1 MNPERPPVLPPPR
14 AWGRDGVVLP
24 TGTESAAMDR
34 WAMESRGVPSP
45 VLMENAGREA
55 ARVLERLFP
64 RGEVIVLAGSGNNGG
79 DGVVL
84 ARTLAARGRPVRLL
98 VLGDRPDP
106 DPLLHG
112 WPLTVQRL
120 GRDVEPE
127 AAGGDLSGA
136 GVLVDALLG
145 TGIRGAPREPH
156 ARAIRALGR
165 AGAPVL
171 SLDIPSGVDADTG
184 QVPGEAVRA
193 RVTVAFGAPKL
204 GTLLFPGRE
213 RAGRLV
219 AVEIGFPPWGPEL
232 PEAALIT
239 PGWAGKRRPRRALV
253 THKNAEGRLLILA
266 GRPGMAG
273 AAVLGARGALRAG
286 AGFVRVASAPENRV
300 ILQSAAPEAVFV
312 DITDADA
319 LLEAARASD
328 ALAAGPGWGT
338 GEQAAERLN
347 HLLEEGAPPGVL
359 LDADAL
365 TLLGAGRLPAFARAG
380 DRGRRLLT
388 PHPGEMARLGGSEE
402 RIREAPLTVAREG
415 ARKWEAALLLKG
427 TPSVVASPGDDEGNG
442 SGGKGGGPVMVSM
455 TGSSDLAR
463 AGMGDVLTGVAGA
476 FLARGAGALE
486 AAGLALHYTGWAGA
500 LAGLGESLLPRDVA
514 EHLPGALATG
524 GDGTTDLDLPSLLL
538 DLDPPR

>member
-1 MNPERPPVLPPPR
+1 
-14 AWGRDGVVLP
+14 
-24 TGTESAAMDR
+24 
-34 WAMESRGVPSP
+34 MESRGVPSP
-45 VLMENAGREA
+45 VLMEDAGREA
-55 ARVLERLFP
+55 ARLLERLFP
-64 RGEVIVLAGSGNNGG
+64 RGEVVVLAGSGNNGG

-98 VLGDRPDP
+98 VLGDRPEP

-112 WPLTVQRL
+112 WSLPVRPL
-120 GRDVEPE
+120 GEGVEPGE
-127 AAGGDLSGA
+127 VAGDLSGA

-156 ARAIRALGR
+156 ARAIQALNR
-165 AGAPVL
+165 AGAPIL
-171 SLDIPSGVDADTG
+171 ALDIPSGVDADTG

-204 GTLLFPGRE
+204 GTMLFPGRE

-219 AVEIGFPPWGPEL
+219 AVEIGFPPWGPEP

-239 PGWAGKRRPRRALV
+239 PGWAAGRRPRRPLV
-253 THKNAEGRLLILA
+253 THKNTEGRLLILA
-266 GRPGMAG
+266 GRSGMAG
-273 AAVLGARGALRAG
+273 AAVLGAWGALRAG

-300 ILQSAAPEAVFV
+300 IIQSTVPEAVFL
-312 DITDADA
+312 DATDTDA

-338 GEQAAERLN
+338 GEEDGERLN
-347 HLLEEGAPPGVL
+347 RLLEEAAPPGIL

-380 DRGRRLLT
+380 DRSRRLLT
-388 PHPGEMARLGGSEE
+388 PHPGEMARLGESEE
-402 RIREAPLTVAREG
+402 GIRDAPLTAAREG
-415 ARKWEAALLLKG
+415 ARRWRAALLLKG
-427 TPSVVASPGDDEGNG
+427 TPSVVAPAGDDEGEG
-442 SGGKGGGPVMVSM
+442 AGGKGSGPVMVSL

-486 AAGLALHYTGWAGA
+486 AGSLALHYTGRAGA

-514 EHLPGALATG
+514 EHLPEALAEEG
-524 GDGTTDLDLPSLLL
+524 NGSTDLDLPSLLL